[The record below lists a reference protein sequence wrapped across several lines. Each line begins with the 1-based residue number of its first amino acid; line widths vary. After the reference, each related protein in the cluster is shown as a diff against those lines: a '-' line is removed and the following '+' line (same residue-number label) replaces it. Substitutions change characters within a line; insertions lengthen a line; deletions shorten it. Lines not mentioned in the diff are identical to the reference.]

1 MSEQNKAAARIAFEV
16 WSRGDLDRL
25 DEVIASEVVH
35 HDPYDPHGAEGLAG
49 MKKSITRMRGMYPD
63 LQMTVEDQLAEGDK
77 VATRWTATMTHDGKQ
92 VTFKGITL
100 DRFENHKIVEAWRC
114 MDMLGFFKQTRAR

>member
-25 DEVIASEVVH
+25 DQVLASEVVH

-49 MKKSITRMRGMYPD
+49 MKESITRMRGMYPD
-63 LQMTVEDQLAEGDK
+63 LQMTVEDQVAEGDK
-77 VATRWTATMTHDGKQ
+77 VATPHRSVQG
-92 VTFKGITL
+92 
-100 DRFENHKIVEAWRC
+100 DRLVREFCSLSLFR
-114 MDMLGFFKQTRAR
+114 RARALCTSD